1 VTDILCCL
9 CSCAVGRG
17 KPTCGTLVLLLD
29 CQLVHHWAVDRE
41 VLSRQAILVRA
52 QFEANRGVSNLA
64 EAETLVEKGEAKLAS
79 LEHPDPYRN
88 PYLPGSTL
96 YQRNTPVPH
105 ELLHNPYAAH

>member
-1 VTDILCCL
+1 MSQYTAAHVQRVQRLYRQAL
-9 CSCAVGRG
+9 
-17 KPTCGTLVLLLD
+17 K
-29 CQLVHHWAVDRE
+29 LVHHWAVDRE

-96 YQRNTPVPH
+96 YQRNTPVPQ

>member
-1 VTDILCCL
+1 VTDFLCCV
-9 CSCAVGRG
+9 CCAVWGGKTRG
-17 KPTCGTLVLLLD
+17 PVVLVLN

-96 YQRNTPVPH
+96 YQRNTPVPQ